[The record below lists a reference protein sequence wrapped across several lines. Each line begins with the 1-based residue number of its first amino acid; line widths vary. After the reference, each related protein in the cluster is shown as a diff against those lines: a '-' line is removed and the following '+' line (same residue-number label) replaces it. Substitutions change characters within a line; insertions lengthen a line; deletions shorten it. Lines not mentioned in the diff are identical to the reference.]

1 MIEKILEYQQTE
13 KSLLDLERE
22 VHESSDRKK
31 ALELKDV
38 MQAEYS
44 KLVALEKSAARVSAA
59 YNKASQKYSEYMKKL
74 EELEKEL
81 ESADESKVAVY
92 EKAYK
97 DFFAVANSLEKEIT
111 AMYTEVQR
119 VSREYEE
126 LIKKSKAYKE
136 QYEKYKNAFAKL
148 KADKEPKIEELKTKL
163 QSMKKNID
171 EKLYQMYT
179 QKRESKKFP
188 VFVALAG
195 KKCGGCQME
204 VSTSKLSAM
213 NTNSYG
219 LIECENCGRYIY
231 KK

>member
-22 VHESSDRKK
+22 VQNSVDRKK
-31 ALELKDV
+31 ALEFKDSI
-38 MQAEYS
+38 QSEYA

-59 YNKASQKYSEYMKKL
+59 YTKASEKYAEYTKKL
-74 EELEKEL
+74 EQLEKEL
-81 ESADESKVAVY
+81 QNADPEKVAVY

-97 DFFAVANSLEKEIT
+97 DFYAVANSLEKEIT
-111 AMYTEVQR
+111 AMYTEVQK
-119 VSREYEE
+119 VSRDYED
-126 LIKKSKAYKE
+126 LMKKSKAYKE
-136 QYEKYKNAFAKL
+136 QYEKHRVAFAKL
-148 KADKEPKIEELKTKL
+148 KADKEPKIEELKSKL
-163 QSMKKNID
+163 STMKKGID
-171 EKLYQMYT
+171 AELFALYA

-188 VFVALAG
+188 VIAALST

-204 VSTSKLSAM
+204 ISASKLAAM
-213 NTNSYG
+213 NTNKYG